1 MKNTDIASEKDVLRA
16 RFRAARAALSD
27 EDYAAHSAAVCDRI
41 ASLPEIERART
52 VHVYWPLVQRRELDT
67 RPLIRLLAANGKR
80 VVLPVVAA
88 FEGAPRLRHVAFAGE
103 GRMRP
108 NRWGIPE
115 PRDTPEVDP
124 GALDAVVVPAF
135 GAGRNGHRIGHG
147 RGFYDAFLAA
157 VDAPAVG
164 AVFAGCL
171 VERVPAEPHDV
182 PLDIVVTER
191 EAWRISEPASD
202 SEGTAGS

>member
-1 MKNTDIASEKDVLRA
+1 MKNAPSDIVREKAALRA
-16 RFRAARAALSD
+16 RFRAAREALTD
-27 EDYAAHSAAVCDRI
+27 EDYAAHSAAVCERI
-41 ASLPEIERART
+41 GALPEIRSAET
-52 VHVYWPLVQRRELDT
+52 VHVYWPLLQRREMDT
-67 RPLIRLLAANGKR
+67 RPLIRLLDAWGKR

-88 FEGAPRLRHVAFAGE
+88 FEGAPRLRHVSFAGE

-115 PRDTPEVDP
+115 PHATPDVDP
-124 GALDAVVVPAF
+124 AALDAVVVPAF

-164 AVFAGCL
+164 AVFADCFVGH
-171 VERVPAEPHDV
+171 VPAEAHDV
-182 PLDIVVTER
+182 PLDVVVTER
-191 EAWRISEPASD
+191 EVWRV
-202 SEGTAGS
+202 G